1 MSPIPSEVASL
12 SIGAL
17 VGVVTSLQPP
27 ISQELGILGALFGSP
42 IGSAIIAAAVAYG
55 VISKAIERIE
65 RDTTEMKADL
75 KGVATRVAR
84 IEGKLESE
92 P

>member
-1 MSPIPSEVASL
+1 MPPELSSM

-17 VGVVTSLQPP
+17 VGAVTFAQSPAG
-27 ISQELGILGALFGSP
+27 QEMGMLGQVFASP

-84 IEGKLESE
+84 IEGKLEAE